1 MVKVVGGY
9 WWLLPVVKLPVV
21 KLPVVKVLV
30 VTSVVKVV
38 KASFRWLR
46 WLVVTSGG

>member
-21 KLPVVKVLV
+21 KLPVVKVV
-30 VTSVVKVV
+30 SGY
-38 KASFRWLR
+38 FR
-46 WLVVTSGG
+46 G

>member
-9 WWLLPVVKLPVV
+9 WWLLPVV